1 MASGEQHS
9 DASSPLLGARV
20 LVAEDDALVSL
31 YLMTTLQTASYV
43 VVGPVSAVAEALT
56 IIDSEPPDA
65 ALLDLQF
72 AAGDPAPVAAALLA
86 GDVPFGVLTDDED
99 GLELEPVLASAPRL
113 AKPVQ
118 PEALLS
124 LVHDLLQGRR
134 NPAPP
139 R

>member
-20 LVAEDDALVSL
+20 LLAEDDALVAL
-31 YLMTTLQTASYV
+31 YVMTTLQTAGYV

-72 AAGDPAPVAAALLA
+72 AAGDTAPVAAALLA
-86 GDVPFGVLTDDED
+86 SGVPFVVLTDDE
-99 GLELEPVLASAPRL
+99 GLELEPALAGAPRL
-113 AKPVQ
+113 LKPVQ
-118 PEALLS
+118 PEALLG
-124 LVHDLLQGRR
+124 LVHDLLKGRGE
-134 NPAPP
+134 PSPP
-139 R
+139 G

>member
-1 MASGEQHS
+1 MPTSEQASGPP
-9 DASSPLLGARV
+9 SPVVGAKV
-20 LVAEDDALVSL
+20 LVAADDTLVALD
-31 YLMTTLQTASYV
+31 LMTTLQTAGYV

-65 ALLDLQF
+65 AVLDLRF
-72 AAGDPAPVAAALLA
+72 AAGDTAPVAAALLA

>member
-31 YLMTTLQTASYV
+31 DQMTTLQTAGYV

-65 ALLDLQF
+65 AVLDLRF
-72 AAGDPAPVAAALLA
+72 AAGDTAPAAAALLA
-86 GDVPFGVLTDDED
+86 ADIPFVVLPDDEVLD
-99 GLELEPVLASAPRL
+99 LEPALAGAPRL
-113 AKPVQ
+113 LKPVQ
-118 PEALLS
+118 PEALL
-124 LVHDLLQGRR
+124 
-134 NPAPP
+134 
-139 R
+139 

>member
-20 LVAEDDALVSL
+20 LVAEDDALVAL
-31 YLMTTLQTASYV
+31 YLMTTLQTAGYV

-65 ALLDLQF
+65 ALLDLQS
-72 AAGDPAPVAAALLA
+72 AAGDTAPVAAALLA
-86 GDVPFGVLTDDED
+86 GDVPFMALTDEE
-99 GLELEPVLASAPRL
+99 GLELEPALAGAPRL

-118 PEALLS
+118 PEALLG
-124 LVHDLLQGRR
+124 LVHDL
-134 NPAPP
+134 
-139 R
+139 

>member
-9 DASSPLLGARV
+9 DASSPPVAARV
-20 LVAEDDALVSL
+20 LVAEDDALVAL
-31 YLMTTLQTASYV
+31 YLMTTLQTAGYV

-72 AAGDPAPVAAALLA
+72 AAGDTAPVAAALLA
-86 GDVPFGVLTDDED
+86 GDVPFVVLTDDE
-99 GLELEPVLASAPRL
+99 GLELEPALAGAPRL
-113 AKPVQ
+113 LKPVE

-124 LVHDLLQGRR
+124 LVHDLLKGRGD
-134 NPAPP
+134 PSPP
-139 R
+139 G